1 MIITLNQIFGRIK
14 TGKEEKNCSLMI
26 NLKFYRKHELQ
37 QIRKWIKSLP
47 TYKTSLMD
55 GTWQLL
61 DPPIIN
67 EVDKSVKAY
76 YTVTY
81 FVCINYH

>member
-1 MIITLNQIFGRIK
+1 
-14 TGKEEKNCSLMI
+14 MI
-26 NLKFYRKHELQ
+26 NLEFYRKHELQ
-37 QIRKWIKSLP
+37 QVRKWIKSLP
-47 TYKTSLMD
+47 TYSTPMMD
-55 GTWQLL
+55 GAWQVL

-81 FVCINYH
+81 FFMCNYR